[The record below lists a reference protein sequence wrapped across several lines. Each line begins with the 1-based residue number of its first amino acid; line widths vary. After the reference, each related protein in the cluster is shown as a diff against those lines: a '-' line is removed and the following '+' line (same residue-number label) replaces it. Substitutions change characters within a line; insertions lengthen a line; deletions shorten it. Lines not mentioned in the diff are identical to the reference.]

1 MRRVKEAE
9 KIFTSDLDRIQ
20 NVIVSTLDDI
30 AKIVGSTLGPGGR
43 VVAIESML
51 PEIPHSVTKDGVS
64 VFRSLGAS
72 NALQQ
77 LIIEITREAAIKT
90 VAEAGDGTTSST
102 ILAAEFTKNLYK
114 FCKENPKYPPQK
126 VARIINKLL
135 NQKFLPYIDKNA
147 IKISGKKKNFHLLER
162 VANVSANGDEDM
174 AKAVMS
180 AFEMTGYSQGSHITI
195 QQLSGP
201 SDKYEVNL
209 IEGFPVSMGY
219 EESIGKFNPAFI
231 NDKGKLR
238 CLLEKPLFILFDGK
252 ITDIIQMNKALEHI
266 GTEYVN
272 GNSDFKN
279 VVVVAHGFSDQ
290 VLTSLSYNF
299 NDPNTINV
307 VPFKTPI
314 VGIIN
319 SETQFLLDLA
329 AFTGAKIFDMN
340 NPINSVSDPSDFGRG
355 MERIE
360 IYRFRSTVIGDPD
373 PTLIELRADEIKQQ
387 SKQAASK
394 QEKILLEE
402 RLGKLTSGIAELKL
416 YGSSMGELKEK
427 ADRAEDA
434 VLAVRSTLV
443 DGCLAGGCRT
453 LINLALTL
461 NEENDP
467 IIKQVVVPSL
477 FAPFYKLLENA
488 GYNPEEI
495 EDTLN
500 KMVKDTEYVLNVE
513 TGEFG
518 DAHKLGIFDAMQAVR
533 QSLINSV
540 SIASTLGTCG
550 GLIVQP
556 RIREL
561 ELQDAKEEA
570 NFRRTLNNAENMINE
585 ANERT

>member
-20 NVIVSTLDDI
+20 TVIVSTLDDV

-90 VAEAGDGTTSST
+90 VSEAGDGTTTST

-114 FCKENPKYPPQK
+114 FCKNNPKYPPQK

-147 IKISGKKKNFHLLER
+147 IKISGKKKNLDLLEK
-162 VANVSANGDEDM
+162 VANISVNGDTDM
-174 AKAVMS
+174 AKAVIS
-180 AFEMTGYSQGSHITI
+180 AFEMTGFSQGSHITI

-201 SDKYEVNL
+201 SDKYEVSL

-219 EESIGKFNPAFI
+219 EESIGKFHPAFI

-252 ITDIIQMNKALEHI
+252 ITDLVQVKNALEGI
-266 GTEYVN
+266 GQEYTN

-279 VVVVAHGFSDQ
+279 VVLVAHGFSDQ
-290 VLTSLSYNF
+290 ILTTLAYNF
-299 NDPNTINV
+299 NDPTTINV

-314 VGIIN
+314 NAIIN
-319 SETQFLLDLA
+319 SETQFLHDLA

-340 NPINSVSDPSDFGRG
+340 NPINNAKGDEFGIG
-355 MERIE
+355 MERME
-360 IYRFRSTVIGDPD
+360 IYRFRATVIGDPD
-373 PTLIELRADEIKQQ
+373 PTLVEVRADEIKQQ
-387 SKQAASK
+387 SKQAGSRL
-394 QEKILLEE
+394 EKILLEE
-402 RLGKLTSGIAELKL
+402 RLGKLTSGIAELKI
-416 YGSSMGELKEK
+416 YGASVGELKEK

-434 VLAVRSTLV
+434 VLAVRSALN
-443 DGCLAGGCRT
+443 DGCLPGGCRT
-453 LINLALTL
+453 LINLALEL
-461 NEENDP
+461 HEDKDP
-467 IIKQVVVPSL
+467 IVNEVVIPSL
-477 FAPFYKLLENA
+477 FAPFYRLLENA
-488 GYNPEEI
+488 GYNLEEI
-495 EDTLN
+495 ENILSQMISDKNLV
-500 KMVKDTEYVLNVE
+500 MNVE

-518 DAHKLGIFDAMQAVR
+518 EAATLGIFDAMQAVR

-561 ELQDAKEEA
+561 ELQDAKDEA
-570 NFRRTLNNAENMINE
+570 NFRRTLNNAESFVNE
-585 ANERT
+585 ANERG

>member
-9 KIFTSDLDRIQ
+9 KIFTSDLDKIQ
-20 NVIVSTLDDI
+20 NVIVSTLDDV

-51 PEIPHSVTKDGVS
+51 PDIPHSVTKDGVS

-90 VAEAGDGTTSST
+90 VSEAGDGTTTST

-114 FCKENPKYPPQK
+114 FCKNNPKYPPQK

-147 IKISGKKKNFHLLER
+147 IKISSKKKNLDLLEK
-162 VANVSANGDEDM
+162 VANVSVNGDSDM
-174 AKAVMS
+174 AKAVIS
-180 AFEMTGYSQGSHITI
+180 AFEMTGFSQGSHITI

-201 SDKYEVNL
+201 SDKYEVSL

-219 EESIGKFNPAFI
+219 EESIGKFHPAFI

-238 CLLEKPLFILFDGK
+238 CVLEKPLFILFDGK
-252 ITDIIQMNKALEHI
+252 ITDIVQIKNALEGI
-266 GTEYVN
+266 GQEYTN

-279 VVVVAHGFSDQ
+279 VVLVAHGFSDQ
-290 VLTSLSYNF
+290 ILTTLAYNF
-299 NDPNTINV
+299 NDPTTINV

-314 VGIIN
+314 NAIIN
-319 SETQFLLDLA
+319 SETQFLYDLA

-340 NPINSVSDPSDFGRG
+340 NPINNAKGDEFGFG
-355 MERIE
+355 MERME
-360 IYRFRSTVIGDPD
+360 IYRFRATVIGDPD
-373 PTLIELRADEIKQQ
+373 PTLVEVRAEEIKQQ
-387 SKQAASK
+387 SKQASSK
-394 QEKILLEE
+394 LEKILLEE
-402 RLGKLTSGIAELKL
+402 RLGKLTSGIAELKI
-416 YGSSMGELKEK
+416 YGASVGELKEK

-434 VLAVRSTLV
+434 VLAVRSTLS
-443 DGCLAGGCRT
+443 DGCLPGGCRT
-453 LINLALTL
+453 LINLALEL
-461 NEENDP
+461 HEDKDP
-467 IIKQVVVPSL
+467 IVNEVVIPSL
-477 FAPFYKLLENA
+477 FAPFYRLLENA
-488 GYNPEEI
+488 GYNLEEI
-495 EDTLN
+495 EKILSQMISN
-500 KMVKDTEYVLNVE
+500 KDLVMNVE

-518 DAHKLGIFDAMQAVR
+518 EATALGIFDAMQAVR

-561 ELQDAKEEA
+561 EIQDAKDEA
-570 NFRRTLNNAENMINE
+570 NFRRTLNNAEHFINE
-585 ANERT
+585 ANERG